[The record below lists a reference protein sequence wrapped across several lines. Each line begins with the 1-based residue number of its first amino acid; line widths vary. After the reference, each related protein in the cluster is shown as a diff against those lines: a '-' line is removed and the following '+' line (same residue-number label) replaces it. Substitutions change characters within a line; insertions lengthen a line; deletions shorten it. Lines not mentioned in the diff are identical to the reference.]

1 MQSPSKNTHLVRSCL
16 TTHRRRTTTCRP
28 ISRLPCPPRTQR
40 RTSPKRRR
48 MSDDAASPSLVPAPS
63 PSASLQ
69 RGNPLPRRVRQVW
82 PKQKCGGR
90 VHGEPRRAR
99 RAHPQ
104 RVPENEYAKTGGGYH
119 ARGRGGDAAFMYA
132 VAVGAYTKYG
142 RGGNTGT
149 SVQGPTACTTNTTAA
164 GTRRTRTP
172 RWAGV
177 PLYHARSRRTMYESM
192 TAVRRHDKREWE
204 QRPGMRRHE
213 DRGRRMTV

>member
-1 MQSPSKNTHLVRSCL
+1 MSDPPSLPHDNVPADLLSSPSSKNTK
-16 TTHRRRTTTCRP
+16 THITKAERDDVFASFDGP
-28 ISRLPCPPRTQR
+28 
-40 RTSPKRRR
+40 PKR
-48 MSDDAASPSLVPAPS
+48 DDAASPSLVPAPS

-119 ARGRGGDAAFMYA
+119 TRGRGGDAAFMYA

-142 RGGNTGT
+142 RDGNTGS
-149 SVQGPTACTTNTTAA
+149 SVQGHTACTTRTIAA
-164 GTRRTRTP
+164 VTRRTRTS
-172 RWAGV
+172 RWAGGTTV
-177 PLYHARSRRTMYESM
+177 PRAERENDVREYHRRT
-192 TAVRRHDKREWE
+192 T
-204 QRPGMRRHE
+204 
-213 DRGRRMTV
+213 T

>member
-1 MQSPSKNTHLVRSCL
+1 MSDHPWSPYDNVPADLPSSLSSKNT
-16 TTHRRRTTTCRP
+16 TTHITKAERDDIFASFDGP
-28 ISRLPCPPRTQR
+28 
-40 RTSPKRRR
+40 PKR
-48 MSDDAASPSLVPAPS
+48 DDAVSPSLVPAPS

-82 PKQKCGGR
+82 PKRKRGGR
-90 VHGEPRRAR
+90 VRGELWRAR

-149 SVQGPTACTTNTTAA
+149 SVQGPTACTTSTTAA
-164 GTRRTRTP
+164 GTRRTRMP
-172 RWAGV
+172 GWAGGTTV
-177 PLYHARSRRTMYESM
+177 PRAERENNVREYRRRT
-192 TAVRRHDKREWE
+192 T
-204 QRPGMRRHE
+204 
-213 DRGRRMTV
+213 T

>member
-1 MQSPSKNTHLVRSCL
+1 MSDHPSLPHDNVPANLPSSPSSKNT
-16 TTHRRRTTTCRP
+16 TTYITKAERDDIFASFDGP
-28 ISRLPCPPRTQR
+28 
-40 RTSPKRRR
+40 PKR
-48 MSDDAASPSLVPAPS
+48 DDTASPSLVPAPS

-82 PKQKCGGR
+82 PKRKRGGR
-90 VHGEPRRAR
+90 VRGEPRRAR

-104 RVPENEYAKTGGGYH
+104 RVPENEYAKTGRGYH

-149 SVQGPTACTTNTTAA
+149 SVQGPTACTIAA

-172 RWAGV
+172 RWAGGTTV
-177 PLYHARSRRTMYESM
+177 PRAERENVHESIA
-192 TAVRRHDKREWE
+192 AVRRHEEREWE